1 MENLLNDIH
10 KLNELITNSK
20 GIQKSNAYIS
30 KKTNIGTAVYNK
42 NKQIEEKQIDLLYK
56 QKIFNEV
63 VCNELDKFDRI
74 NIPIIGMKGVFIQHE
89 YYKSLDRVFDD
100 IDILVPSYNAQSFY
114 EGLKNI
120 GYRIELRT
128 MYDNPFISMKFIPDK
143 YMDNTQ
149 TLMLKNKNNGVPIDL
164 HSNLNITNAHFT
176 KSNTKFDTDEFFKNS
191 KPFKSY
197 KNIRVFEKYD
207 NLCVLI
213 RHLMKHHVFY
223 GKTQTGLGT
232 PIQHVL
238 DLAVIINSDDF
249 DDTLLYERAKKY
261 NIIPETLFCLLLYNK
276 IFVSG
281 RYINMNPYIN
291 ELNKLNY
298 EFKWLPILKTAID
311 MKISDLMIGDFG
323 EEFPKLQ
330 KAVDFCESLTIEN
343 LNWFIQAFILSL
355 NIKWL
360 I

>member
-30 KKTNIGTAVYNK
+30 KKKNIGTAVYNK

-197 KNIRVFEKYD
+197 KNIR
-207 NLCVLI
+207 C
-213 RHLMKHHVFY
+213 
-223 GKTQTGLGT
+223 
-232 PIQHVL
+232 
-238 DLAVIINSDDF
+238 
-249 DDTLLYERAKKY
+249 LLYTSPSPR
-261 NIIPETLFCLLLYNK
+261 
-276 IFVSG
+276 
-281 RYINMNPYIN
+281 
-291 ELNKLNY
+291 
-298 EFKWLPILKTAID
+298 D
-311 MKISDLMIGDFG
+311 
-323 EEFPKLQ
+323 
-330 KAVDFCESLTIEN
+330 
-343 LNWFIQAFILSL
+343 
-355 NIKWL
+355 
-360 I
+360 

>member
-30 KKTNIGTAVYNK
+30 KKKNIGTAVYNK

-249 DDTLLYERAKKY
+249 DDTLLYDRAK
-261 NIIPETLFCLLLYNK
+261 NIILFLKHFFVYYYTIKYLLVEGTL
-276 IFVSG
+276 I
-281 RYINMNPYIN
+281 
-291 ELNKLNY
+291 
-298 EFKWLPILKTAID
+298 
-311 MKISDLMIGDFG
+311 
-323 EEFPKLQ
+323 
-330 KAVDFCESLTIEN
+330 
-343 LNWFIQAFILSL
+343 
-355 NIKWL
+355 
-360 I
+360 